1 MAIRGNKVLRGSAA
15 EVWIDGV
22 KAFILQKIE
31 LKVSVQRDDVQIG
44 MDIDSKP
51 TGLKGEGS
59 IGIKKV
65 YTTARPYVERLC
77 NGEDVRVQIIA
88 ALKDPDATGGKTERW
103 SADNVWFNTIPVV
116 NWETS
121 AVIQE
126 DYEIGFTP
134 GDLKNLDE
142 ITA

>member
-1 MAIRGNKVLRGSAA
+1 MTIRGNKVLRGSAG
-15 EVWIDGV
+15 EIWIDGV

-31 LKVSVQRDDVQIG
+31 LKVSVQREDVQIG
-44 MDIDSKP
+44 LDIDSKM

-59 IGIKKV
+59 IGIRKV
-65 YTTARPYVERLC
+65 YTTARPYIEKLSR
-77 NGEDVRVQIIA
+77 GEDVRVQVIA

-103 SADNVWFNTIPVV
+103 SVDNVWFNTIPII
-116 NWETS
+116 NWEVS
-121 AVIQE
+121 GVIQE